1 MWKEINGVKPAKI
14 SSGEHIE
21 ILLVVAC
28 ASVQKINVRVFV
40 ALAHDTFTL
49 KTVSSCYA
57 GLSMP
62 PILYDTDQFYIQ
74 LERDILKTDD
84 SICVLDKR
92 LAMWWTKR

>member
-1 MWKEINGVKPAKI
+1 MTSISTTMWKEINGVKPAKI

-49 KTVSSCYA
+49 KIISSSYA
-57 GLSMP
+57 GFSTP
-62 PILYDTDQFYIQ
+62 FSFVRHRSVAHPVGTRYFKDG
-74 LERDILKTDD
+74 
-84 SICVLDKR
+84 
-92 LAMWWTKR
+92 